1 MTTIVELPTEPKFTI
16 KTVASQ
22 TGIRPV
28 TLRAWERRHEILTPY
43 RSDNHYRLYSERDI
57 AILRWLKFRVDEGMS
72 IRTAVSELRSMASR
86 SIWPE
91 AVPLVPTQQPNT
103 GNIAPVTFSHQLSR
117 ALIRHEENH
126 AGDVLREAHA
136 GLDLVTVCM
145 EVLAPAV
152 EQVED
157 AWYRGDIGMD
167 GLRFANAYLRGKLLS
182 LLQAY
187 PSRHSAPLVLVG
199 CAPMEVHEL
208 HALMLAVLLRSHGFR
223 VEYLG
228 PDINI
233 DDLADYAT
241 YELPSL
247 VVLWANSPF
256 TAREMRRMQEKLKK
270 VRTTPLF
277 AYSGCAF
284 VEKPALTMEIPGAY
298 LGNTL
303 EIALG
308 NVKNILKS
316 RKKAAAN

>member
-1 MTTIVELPTEPKFTI
+1 
-16 KTVASQ
+16 
-22 TGIRPV
+22 
-28 TLRAWERRHEILTPY
+28 
-43 RSDNHYRLYSERDI
+43 
-57 AILRWLKFRVDEGMS
+57 
-72 IRTAVSELRSMASR
+72 
-86 SIWPE
+86 
-91 AVPLVPTQQPNT
+91 
-103 GNIAPVTFSHQLSR
+103 
-117 ALIRHEENH
+117 
-126 AGDVLREAHA
+126 
-136 GLDLVTVCM
+136 M

-152 EQVED
+152 EQVEE

-247 VVLWANSPF
+247 VVLWANSAF
-256 TAREMRRMQEKLKK
+256 TAGEMRRMQEKLKK
-270 VRTTPLF
+270 VRTAPLF
-277 AYSGCAF
+277 GYSGHAF
-284 VEKPALTMEIPGAY
+284 EEKPALAKDIPGAY

-308 NVKNILKS
+308 NVKSILKS
-316 RKKAAAN
+316 RKKVSAN